1 MFTVKE
7 AADRL
12 KCSPGTVYLLCASKQ
27 IRHARIGAGR
37 GSIRIPEE
45 AIAEYLERQTVAV
58 SPPSPAPERP
68 RPLKY
73 LNLD

>member
-1 MFTVKE
+1 MLKVKE
-7 AADRL
+7 AAERL
-12 KCSPGTVYLLCASKQ
+12 RISAGTLYSLCASRQ
-27 IRHARIGAGR
+27 IRHVRVGAGR

-45 AIAEYLERQTVAV
+45 AVAEYLERQTVAV
-58 SPPSPAPERP
+58 ASPSPAPQRA